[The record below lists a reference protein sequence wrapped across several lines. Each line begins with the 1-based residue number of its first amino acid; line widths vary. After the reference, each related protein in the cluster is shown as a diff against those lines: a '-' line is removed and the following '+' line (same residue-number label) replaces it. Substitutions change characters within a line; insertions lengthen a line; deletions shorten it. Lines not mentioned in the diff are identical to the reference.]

1 MKLLFNLNWIFLN
14 ANLQFEVGG
23 GASSGAAARSRQ
35 GQGGHLT
42 GPDEFGSNS
51 RHRPDM
57 GNLRRITTDSEQ
69 WMLRSLASTADWVG
83 RKGQQNSAGL
93 PTLGQVNQQSFA
105 AWS

>member
-1 MKLLFNLNWIFLN
+1 MQTCSLRLVAGQQWS
-14 ANLQFEVGG
+14 GG
-23 GASSGAAARSRQ
+23 PQPA
-35 GQGGHLT
+35 GHLT

-51 RHRPDM
+51 RHRPDI

-93 PTLGQVNQQSFA
+93 PTLGQVNQLSFA